1 VYKYLIRPV
10 FFLINPETIHALVY
24 QMLFYCQKM
33 RWFVKAI
40 SGIFAIEDKIL
51 ARSVMGLNFKNP
63 VGIAAGF
70 DKDAGIV
77 DGLAGMGF
85 GFVEVGT
92 ITPESQPG
100 NPRPRLFRLKKDK
113 ALINR
118 MGFNNLGV
126 EHAVKNLSRRT
137 SGVIVGGN
145 IGKNKN
151 TPNESAHRDYVRC
164 FNALYDQVD
173 YFVINISSPNT
184 PGLRELQE
192 KVPLKNLLTAVQ
204 HENNQKKG
212 KPVLLKISPDLTWEQ
227 IDDIIGIVRE
237 TKLAGIV
244 ATNTTIS
251 RNRLQTGVREVEA
264 MGEGGLSGKP
274 LFARS
279 LEIVKYLRNKLG
291 PGYAIIGAGGIMSSE
306 DAKNMMES
314 GANLVQVYTGF
325 IYQGP
330 MLARS
335 INKGIAHALKEASS

>member
-1 VYKYLIRPV
+1 MYKYLIRPV
-10 FFLINPETIHALVY
+10 LFLINAETIHALVY
-24 QMLFYCQKM
+24 QMLFYCQKL
-33 RWFVKAI
+33 RWFMKAI
-40 SGIFAIEDKIL
+40 SGIFSIEDKIL
-51 ARSVMGLNFKNP
+51 ERSVMGLNFKNP

-70 DKDAGIV
+70 DKDAGII

-85 GFVEVGT
+85 GFVEIGT
-92 ITPESQPG
+92 ITPEPQPG

-118 MGFNNLGV
+118 MGFNNAGV
-126 EHAVKNLSRRT
+126 DHAVKNLSRRT
-137 SGVIVGGN
+137 SRVIVGGN

-151 TPNESAHRDYVRC
+151 TPNESAHMDYVRGL
-164 FNALYDQVD
+164 NALYDHVD

-192 KVPLKNLLTAVQ
+192 KVPLKNLLTAIQ
-204 HENNQKKG
+204 HENEQKKG

-251 RNRLQTGVREVEA
+251 RNHLQTGVRAVEA

-274 LFARS
+274 LFTRS
-279 LEIVKYLRNKLG
+279 LEIVKYLRNNLG
-291 PGYAIIGAGGIMSSE
+291 PGYVIIGAGGIMSSG
-306 DAKNMMES
+306 DAKKMMDS
-314 GANLVQVYTGF
+314 GANLIQVYTGF

-330 MLARS
+330 LFARS
-335 INKGIAHALKEASS
+335 INSGIALSLKKTSS